1 MKLLSGSIAIALTAA
16 ALFCGPAAAEPKAKT
31 GLLTNA
37 RIITMLQAGASEGT
51 ILALIRRF
59 PEKLDS
65 SPDALVELREAGAS
79 NKVLLA
85 VRSSTLAAG
94 REEAAPK
101 AGPGSAGEAAE
112 TESGQADQEGSSG
125 TPEGSRLF
133 DDGGWS
139 IGVGYPFLA
148 VKYDFSNYA
157 GEGRFIA
164 RRGIQAYA
172 ARGYWN
178 FLKAAPWTVYTGLEA
193 GYVHFGSWGSGAEL
207 SPFFGGAYALDK
219 DFSISADISPTLLFL
234 PGGGTHFGV
243 DEIGWVINFG
253 VYIRLPKG
261 TPTSE
266 TDAEAGNTSAP
277 EKRKPDD
284 ENSSWDPERAPS
296 KISYQEYINTAEEFA
311 SRKNYYRAD
320 QVYAK
325 ALASIPAD
333 DGRRVFLYERRGW
346 LAMKDGNLVQ
356 ARDFYIAAIAAV
368 RHAGSYDKHA
378 VNAYCGLAYCYEKL
392 DNVRLAVAYYKRA
405 LDISANESTRRE
417 IEKNLARLSPTAD

>member
-1 MKLLSGSIAIALTAA
+1 MKRLLTSIAIAFTAA
-16 ALFCGPAAAEPKAKT
+16 ALFSGPAAAEPKAKT

-37 RIITMLQAGASEGT
+37 RIITMLQAGASEVT
-51 ILALIRRF
+51 ILSLIKRF

-94 REEAAPK
+94 REEAAPE
-101 AGPGSAGEAAE
+101 AGPEAAE
-112 TESGQADQEGSSG
+112 PESGQAAGEGSSE
-125 TPEGSRLF
+125 TPEGSGLF
-133 DDGGWS
+133 DDSGWS

-157 GEGRFIA
+157 GEGRFIS

-193 GYVHFGSWGSGAEL
+193 GYVRFGSWGSGGEL
-207 SPFFGGAYALDK
+207 SPFFGGAYALNK

-261 TPTSE
+261 SPADE
-266 TDAEAGNTSAP
+266 TGEEARGTAAP
-277 EKRKPDD
+277 EKRKPAD
-284 ENSSWDPERAPS
+284 EYAAWRPERAPS
-296 KISYQEYINTAEEFA
+296 KITYQDYINTAEEFV

-356 ARDFYIAAIAAV
+356 ARDLYIAAIAAV

-378 VNAYCGLAYCYEKL
+378 VNAYCGLAYCFEKL
-392 DNVRLAVAYYKRA
+392 DNISLAITYYKRA
-405 LDISANESTRRE
+405 LDISVNESTRRE
-417 IEKNLARLSPTAD
+417 IEKNLERLESRRD

>member
-1 MKLLSGSIAIALTAA
+1 MKRLSGYIAIAITAA
-16 ALFCGPAAAEPKAKT
+16 ALSGGPAAAEQKAKT

-37 RIITMLQAGASEGT
+37 RIITMLQAGASETT
-51 ILALIRRF
+51 ILSLIKRF

-85 VRSSTLAAG
+85 VRRSTLAAAQ
-94 REEAAPK
+94 EEAAPE
-101 AGPGSAGEAAE
+101 AGPGEAAGTESAEAAGE
-112 TESGQADQEGSSG
+112 DPPG

-148 VKYDFSNYA
+148 VKYDFSSYA
-157 GEGRFIA
+157 GEGRFIG

-193 GYVHFGSWGSGAEL
+193 GYVHFGSYGSGAEL
-207 SPFFGGAYALDK
+207 SPFFGAAYALDK
-219 DFSISADISPTLLFL
+219 DFSLSADFSPTLLFL

-261 TPTSE
+261 SSAAE
-266 TDAEAGNTSAP
+266 TGEDAGDAAAP
-277 EKRKPDD
+277 EKRKAAD
-284 ENSSWDPERAPS
+284 ENAAWRPERAPS
-296 KISYQEYINTAEEFA
+296 KITYENYINTAGEFVA
-311 SRKNYYRAD
+311 RKNYYRAD

-333 DGRRVFLYERRGW
+333 DARRVFLYERRGW
-346 LAMKDGNLVQ
+346 LAMKDGNLTQ
-356 ARDFYIAAIAAV
+356 ARDLYIAAIAAV
-368 RHAGSYDKHA
+368 RHAGSYDKNA
-378 VNAYCGLAYCYEKL
+378 VNAYCGLAYCFEKL
-392 DNVRLAVAYYKRA
+392 NDVSLAITYYKRA

-417 IEKNLARLSPTAD
+417 IERNIERLSPSGD